1 MKIFFHSFLGT
12 IGITSLRKQI
22 ILLGKP
28 IADKTRPVKLVMT
41 NSTDKDNIMSRLG
54 NLNNAEEIYRK
65 ISVRDDNTIEERD
78 IIKEWGK
85 KAEQKNKE
93 ENTQVWKVR
102 YTPKTVFAW

>member
-1 MKIFFHSFLGT
+1 
-12 IGITSLRKQI
+12 
-22 ILLGKP
+22 
-28 IADKTRPVKLVMT
+28 MT

-65 ISVRDDNTIEERD
+65 ISVRNDNTIEERD

-93 ENTQVWKVR
+93 ENTHGRLDIPQKRSSLGENHQAIINSSTKNDREDISVVPFGNSEVNKKWI
-102 YTPKTVFAW
+102 A